1 MWKEFK
7 EFAIKGNMIDLA
19 VGIIVGGAFSKIIT
33 SLVNDIMSPI
43 LGLLIGKVD
52 VSNIVL
58 SVFGANIKIGLFLQN
73 LIDFIIVSFAV
84 FLIVKTI
91 NNLRREKAEEIVEEK
106 LSREEKLLEDIRNI
120 LADRYLSLF
129 ALP

>member
-1 MWKEFK
+1 M
-7 EFAIKGNMIDLA
+7 
-19 VGIIVGGAFSKIIT
+19 
-33 SLVNDIMSPI
+33 
-43 LGLLIGKVD
+43 
-52 VSNIVL
+52 L